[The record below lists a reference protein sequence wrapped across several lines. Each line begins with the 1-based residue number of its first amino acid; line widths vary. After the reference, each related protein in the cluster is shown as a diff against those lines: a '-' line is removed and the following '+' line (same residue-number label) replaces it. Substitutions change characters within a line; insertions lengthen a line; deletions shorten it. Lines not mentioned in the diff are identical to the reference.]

1 MSLNSPLW
9 NPIDALRRDV
19 SHTFTALQKRIEA
32 VETQLA
38 ALAPLQDS
46 DRMEIARYCQSTG
59 IAIKDLDRRDAS
71 DQRARRMNRL
81 FRALRQ
87 KSWSLDRIAKATGYS
102 TRGVASNLE
111 RFTQSAF
118 QETGRAD
125 DQKFQTGQTGQTAQ
139 NPLPPSPISH
149 EKQ

>member
-1 MSLNSPLW
+1 MSLHHLPLS
-9 NPIDALRRDV
+9 PIDALRRDV
-19 SHTFTALQKRIEA
+19 SHTLIAFQKHIEA

-38 ALAPLQDS
+38 ALAPLKDS
-46 DRMEIARYCQSTG
+46 DRMEIAHFCQANG
-59 IAIKDLDRRDAS
+59 IILKELDRRDAS
-71 DQRARRMNRL
+71 DDRARKVNRL

-125 DQKFQTGQTGQTAQ
+125 DQK
-139 NPLPPSPISH
+139 PPNRPDPQKPASSLSH
-149 EKQ
+149 LT

>member
-1 MSLNSPLW
+1 MSLNNPLW

-19 SHTFTALQKRIEA
+19 AHTFVEMGKRIEA

-38 ALAPLQDS
+38 ALAPMQDS
-46 DRMEIARYCQSTG
+46 DRMEIARFCQATG

-71 DQRARRMNRL
+71 DHRARKVNRI
-81 FRALRQ
+81 FHALRQ
-87 KSWSLDRIAKATGYS
+87 KGWSFDRIAKATGYS

-125 DQKFQTGQTGQTAQ
+125 SQKSQIGQTGQIPQ
-139 NPLPPSPISH
+139 NSPSPSPISH

>member
-1 MSLNSPLW
+1 MSLHQIPLS
-9 NPIDALRRDV
+9 PIDALRRDV
-19 SHTFTALQKRIEA
+19 IHTFTAFQKRIEA

-38 ALAPLQDS
+38 ALTPMQDS
-46 DRMEIARYCQSTG
+46 DRMEVARVCQAQAVSLKE
-59 IAIKDLDRRDAS
+59 IDCRAAS
-71 DQRARRMNRL
+71 AGRARKVNRI
-81 FRALRQ
+81 FHALRQ

-125 DQKFQTGQTGQTAQ
+125 DQKSQIGQTGQTPQ
-139 NPLPPSPISH
+139 NPPSPSPISH

>member
-1 MSLNSPLW
+1 MSLNNPTW
-9 NPIDALRRDV
+9 HPIDVLRRDV
-19 SHTFTALQKRIEA
+19 ICTVAALQKRIEA

-46 DRMEIARYCQSTG
+46 DRMEIARFCQTAEFTLKELNRRDTNAVR
-59 IAIKDLDRRDAS
+59 AIKV
-71 DQRARRMNRL
+71 NEL
-81 FRALRQ
+81 FRSLRQ
-87 KSWSLDRIAKATGYS
+87 KGWSLDRIAKATGYS

-125 DQKFQTGQTGQTAQ
+125 DQKTKNQP
-139 NPLPPSPISH
+139 NP
-149 EKQ
+149 

>member
-1 MSLNSPLW
+1 MTPLW

-19 SHTFTALQKRIEA
+19 AHTFVEMGKRIEA

-38 ALAPLQDS
+38 ALAPMQDS
-46 DRMEIARYCQSTG
+46 DRMEVVRICQATG
-59 IAIKDLDRRDAS
+59 TTLKDLDRRDAS
-71 DQRARRMNRL
+71 DHRARKMNRI
-81 FRALRQ
+81 FHALRQ

-125 DQKFQTGQTGQTAQ
+125 DQKSQIGQTGQTPQ
-139 NPLPPSPISH
+139 NPPLPSPI
-149 EKQ
+149 